1 MMNSVQLLRLFAT
14 FLILTHWF
22 GCLWR
27 KLNSYEVRR
36 SQLATRPPPPSSP
49 SSSSS
54 GTRSATAAVAPPS

>member
-36 SQLATRPPPPSSP
+36 SHHSAPLECTPTPPLLPLILLQ
-49 SSSSS
+49 
-54 GTRSATAAVAPPS
+54 RHF